1 MLLVEFAIL
10 GTLLVDCVLGLI
22 VYFTNTKRVVNQHYL
37 SFATCVALWQLS
49 GWYILQATTPE
60 GATLAIRWA
69 SVFAALIPTSCH
81 LLRLTIKCPEHSFWA
96 TIYTGRYYLFTYLF
110 VVFFCFTDFFLQTT
124 ILPENPN
131 SKILAE
137 PQYGHGLPI
146 YALYF
151 FAMGLSLI
159 ISFRRDMKSLIG
171 VQRSELSFVVLGA
184 TVALF
189 IGSLLSLS
197 IPLII
202 RTSRYVPF
210 TNSLSILAL
219 VATIG
224 YGIATH
230 KILGILTIIRKTFA
244 YILLTLY
251 LILIYLCA
259 WSLSAHLLNQYLPHS
274 DFLSHII
281 ATLAVAFSMTP
292 AHGRVQKV
300 AEKLIVSRSMDVAAT
315 LKTAGE
321 IFRSVTTSD
330 AILDHFSKL
339 LMDALSTDRIS
350 ILSLANNRFKMKYC
364 SERYNMGLE
373 LPLNN
378 PVLQIIEGTKES
390 VSRDSLLRTRTTVTT
405 QGAIE
410 TLINHDIHIA
420 VGVFLKKGLSGIV
433 LLGAKLDG
441 RIYDRTEQDAL
452 QILCNQFAVALENAQ
467 MYTEMQDSKIR
478 NEIMLD
484 QLLSGVI
491 FADIERKITLFNHE
505 AQRITGIREEDA
517 MGMFID
523 LLPRSICR
531 ALDHALQ
538 LEHGQRSLDARLF
551 EQDET
556 KKSLNI
562 RMGTTFLVGHDQKP
576 MGALLV
582 FTDITELRNLEEQVR
597 RSDQLSSV
605 GTLAAGMAHEIKNPL
620 VTIKTFTQLLPQRYD
635 DEDFRKGFSELV
647 AQEVS
652 RIDEIVNE
660 LLSFSKPTKPHLI
673 PMDLHETIDQ
683 ILKLTHEQM
692 AQKNISL
699 NHNTRAK
706 SSQILGDAKLLSQAL
721 INLSLNAIEAIGN
734 GGTITVGTTNCQHR
748 FANGSGPDQA
758 VTKQCIRIQISD
770 TGEGIPAENIE
781 QIFDPFFTSKSAG
794 TGMGL
799 SVAHG
804 IIREHHGVID
814 VESELGIGT
823 SFYIYLPS
831 MNEEVL

>member
-10 GTLLVDCVLGLI
+10 GTLFVDCALGLI

-37 SFATCVALWQLS
+37 SFATCVALWQLF
-49 GWYILQATTPE
+49 GWQILQATSPE
-60 GATLAIRWA
+60 EATGAIRWA

-81 LLRLTIKCPEHSFWA
+81 LLRLTIKWPKLSFWHI
-96 TIYTGRYYLFTYLF
+96 IYAGRYYLTIYLF
-110 VVFFCFTDFFLQTT
+110 IAYFCFTEFFLKTT
-124 ILPENPN
+124 ILPDNRD
-131 SKILAE
+131 SSIFAE
-137 PQYGHGLPI
+137 PKYGHGLPI

-151 FAMGLSLI
+151 FVMGLSLI
-159 ISFRRDMKSLIG
+159 IAFRRDMKSLTG

-189 IGSLLSLS
+189 IGSVPSLS
-197 IPLII
+197 IPLLIG
-202 RTSRYVPF
+202 TSRFVPF
-210 TNSLSILAL
+210 TNALSILAL

-230 KILGILTIIRKTFA
+230 KILGILTIIRKAFA

-251 LILIYLCA
+251 LTLIYLCA
-259 WSLSAHLLNQYLPHS
+259 WSLSSHLFNQQIAHSVFLPQ
-274 DFLSHII
+274 II
-281 ATLAVAFSMTP
+281 ATLAVAITMAP
-292 AHGRVQKV
+292 AHGKLQRFSN
-300 AEKLIVSRSMDVAAT
+300 KLIASKSMDVATTMKA
-315 LKTAGE
+315 AGE
-321 IFRSVTTSD
+321 MFRSVTTSD
-330 AILDHFSKL
+330 SIKDHFAML
-339 LMDALSTDRIS
+339 LMNALGTEHIH
-350 ILSLANNRFKMKYC
+350 ILSLVDNHFLPDYC
-364 SERYNMGLE
+364 SERCD
-373 LPLNN
+373 
-378 PVLQIIEGTKES
+378 IETTFPANHPIVEMIANTKEPIT
-390 VSRDSLLRTRTTVTT
+390 RDGLLRTRSTTKT
-405 QGAIE
+405 QEAIK
-410 TLINHDIHIA
+410 TLTNHEIHVA
-420 VGVFLKKGLSGIV
+420 VGVFSKNGMNGIV
-433 LLGAKLDG
+433 LLGAKVDG
-441 RIYDRTEQDAL
+441 RIYDKTEQDAL

-491 FADIERKITLFNHE
+491 FADINRRITLFNHE

-517 MGMFID
+517 MGMLID
-523 LLPRSICR
+523 LLPRSICH
-531 ALDHALQ
+531 ALDHALLQ
-538 LEHGQRSLDARLF
+538 KHGQRSLDARLF
-551 EQDET
+551 EQDES

-635 DEDFRKGFSELV
+635 EEDFRKGFSELV

-652 RIDEIVNE
+652 RIDGIVNE

-699 NHNTRAK
+699 NNKTRAN
-706 SSQILGDAKLLSQAL
+706 SGQILGDAKLLSQA
-721 INLSLNAIEAIGN
+721 IVNLFLNSIEAIESFGA
-734 GGTITVGTTNCQHR
+734 ITVGTTNCQHR
-748 FANGSGPDQA
+748 IANGNGPEQ
-758 VTKQCIRIQISD
+758 VETKQCIRLQITD
-770 TGEGIPAENIE
+770 TGEGIPSEHIE
-781 QIFDPFFTSKSAG
+781 KIFDPFFTSKSAG

-814 VESELGIGT
+814 VESELGVGT
-823 SFYIYLPS
+823 SFYIYLPTI
-831 MNEEVL
+831 NEAML